1 MSAWTE
7 MVADGNMLSAA
18 QGYLYRS
25 PWYALFPGL
34 AITIVV
40 VGMNFFA
47 DGLQDAL
54 DPSRLRAKA

>member
-1 MSAWTE
+1 
-7 MVADGNMLSAA
+7 MLSAA

-34 AITIVV
+34 AITTVV
-40 VGMNFFA
+40 VGMNFVA

-54 DPSRLRAKA
+54 DPSRVSRHVPRV